1 MKATIH
7 TIRAALAVT
16 AMLAMCSASNG
27 DYILSDYEAGYSQA
41 EYDACRDADESTNEC
56 EE

>member
-16 AMLAMCSASNG
+16 TLLAMASASDG
-27 DYILSDYEAGYSQA
+27 DYILSDYEAGYDQA
-41 EYDACRDADESTNEC
+41 AYDACVDSNESMEC